1 MGGGSP
7 VGGASAPLRPQANSE
22 LAPVFPELVNPSSA
36 SPSRHDKSVSTA
48 FKGGGLNSPVMSRR
62 ANNKWDLPTLQIG
75 LTELTRSSPTN
86 QCLICDRSS
95 AAQDEFFFFFF
106 LLLPRFFSAACWSF
120 VAEVR
125 GYCHGQRSALSLR
138 RHWSRAD
145 VYWGARHRGEGMSPP
160 PSSPGGSGGGG
171 RRLQRLLRATLS

>member
-1 MGGGSP
+1 MENRLVKVAADVRAPPGGGP
-7 VGGASAPLRPQANSE
+7 SAPLRPQTNSE
-22 LAPVFPELVNPSSA
+22 LAPDFPELVNPTST

-48 FKGGGLNSPVMSRR
+48 FKGGGLNSPVMSRG
-62 ANNKWDLPTLQIG
+62 ANNKRDLPTLQIG

-95 AAQDEFFFFFF
+95 AAVRRMSFF
-106 LLLPRFFSAACWSF
+106 LFLLPRFFSAACWSL

-138 RHWSRAD
+138 RH
-145 VYWGARHRGEGMSPP
+145 
-160 PSSPGGSGGGG
+160 
-171 RRLQRLLRATLS
+171 